1 MKDTCLEMN
10 VVVCPQRSYHNTN
23 QPIGNKSIMLKV
35 LSHQIRSAWRWFGWI
50 GLDQYKDRGWL
61 KYFLILLPFA
71 NLNFSSPSGIAKH
84 DRCCMHSQIPQANLQ
99 AVLDFVYLK
108 VLKVS
113 SVSVV
118 QNEQSNPEITFVKL
132 FKNVCLLFKTHCKG

>member
-1 MKDTCLEMN
+1 M
-10 VVVCPQRSYHNTN
+10 
-23 QPIGNKSIMLKV
+23 IGVACN
-35 LSHQIRSAWRWFGWI
+35 
-50 GLDQYKDRGWL
+50 
-61 KYFLILLPFA
+61 
-71 NLNFSSPSGIAKH
+71 
-84 DRCCMHSQIPQANLQ
+84 SQIPQANLH

-132 FKNVCLLFKTHCKG
+132 FQKVCLLFKHIANGNRLPFAIAPKVI